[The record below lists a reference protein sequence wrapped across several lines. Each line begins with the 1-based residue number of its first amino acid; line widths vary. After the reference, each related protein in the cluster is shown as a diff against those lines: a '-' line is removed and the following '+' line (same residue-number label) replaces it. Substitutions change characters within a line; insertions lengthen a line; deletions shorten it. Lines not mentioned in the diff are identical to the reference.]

1 MKMDIH
7 FHFGLHVKNVKEK
20 AGVPMTQNT
29 NETNKSLDY
38 SEIRDRERA
47 VMKKQHMRNIVL
59 GISGIV
65 GFLVLWTIVVKLEL
79 IDNRLIVTPFQVVQ
93 EIIAKFY
100 DTNPDGSLLPEH
112 IAESLKIALS
122 GFVLA
127 NLIGIPLGLF
137 MGWYRNFDRFLRP
150 LFEIIRPIPPISWIP
165 IMIVLLG
172 IGVTSKM
179 VIIFFSAFVPAL
191 INSYTGIRLTNQV
204 FINVG
209 KTCGAS
215 NWTIFRRVGVPSAL
229 PMIFAGI
236 KVSLGNSWSTL
247 VAAEMLAATKGLGY
261 LIMMG
266 RTYARVDVIMA
277 GMVVIGVI
285 GIALTGLLELLE
297 KKVIKWK
304 M

>member
-1 MKMDIH
+1 
-7 FHFGLHVKNVKEK
+7 
-20 AGVPMTQNT
+20 MTQNT

-38 SEIRDRERA
+38 SAIRDKERA
-47 VMKKQHMRNIVL
+47 AMKKQQIRTVIL
-59 GISGIV
+59 GIIGIV
-65 GFLVLWTIVVKLEL
+65 GFLVLWTLVVELEL
-79 IDNRLIVTPFQVVQ
+79 IDNRLIVSPLQVVQ
-93 EIIAKFY
+93 EIIVKFY
-100 DTNPDGSLLPEH
+100 DTNPDGALLPEH

-122 GFVLA
+122 GFALA
-127 NLIGIPLGLF
+127 VIVGIPLGLL
-137 MGWYRNFDRFLRP
+137 MGWYKNFDRFLRP

-191 INSYTGIRLTNQV
+191 INSYTGIKLTNQV

-215 NWTIFRRVGVPSAL
+215 NWTIFRKVGIPSAM

-247 VAAEMLAATKGLGY
+247 VAAEMLAAVRGLGY

-304 M
+304 V

>member
-1 MKMDIH
+1 MNQNINENKQTLDYSAIRA
-7 FHFGLHVKNVKEK
+7 KEK
-20 AGVPMTQNT
+20 AKIKKEQARNVILGV
-29 NETNKSLDY
+29 
-38 SEIRDRERA
+38 
-47 VMKKQHMRNIVL
+47 V
-59 GISGIV
+59 GIV
-65 GFLVLWTIVVKLEL
+65 GFLVIWQLIVMFEL
-79 IDNRLIVTPFQVVQ
+79 IDPKLIVSPLQVLQ
-93 EIIAKFY
+93 EIVAKFY
-100 DTNPDGSLLPEH
+100 TTEPDGALLPAH
-112 IAESLKIALS
+112 IAESLKIALA

-127 NLIGIPLGLF
+127 NLIGIPLGLL
-137 MGWYRNFDRFLRP
+137 MGWYKNFDRFLRP

-172 IGVTSKM
+172 IGVASKM

-191 INSYTGIRLTNQV
+191 INSYTGIKLTNQV
-204 FINVG
+204 YINVG

-215 NWTIFRRVGVPSAL
+215 NWTIFCHIGVPSAL

-266 RTYARVDVIMA
+266 RTFARVDVIMA

-297 KKVIKWK
+297 RKVIKWK
-304 M
+304 V